1 MQIAGEKACDSC
13 GAPHPRFHGR
23 RDTTA
28 PRCVYC
34 EECSK
39 RRGNIAH
46 GEAAASIWM
55 LHAAVEGC
63 RRAGLTDS
71 EIREAIGLSMREENP
86 ERVEIGTIG
95 LDLEQSTRSRRFFVP
110 ADVTEEVAA

>member
-1 MQIAGEKACDSC
+1 MQIAGEMVCDSC
-13 GAPHPRFHGR
+13 SAPHPRFHGR
-23 RDTTA
+23 RDTAA

-55 LHAAVEGC
+55 LHAAVAGC
-63 RRAGLTDS
+63 RRAELTDS
-71 EIREAIGLSMREENP
+71 EMLEAVCLSMREENP
-86 ERVEIGTIG
+86 ERVEIGVIG
-95 LDLEQSTRSRRFFVP
+95 LDFEESTRWRRFFVP
-110 ADVTEEVAA
+110 AEEVAA